1 MQRRLR
7 LRDWLVVQIE
17 SGNFL
22 GLEWLDKERRI
33 FRVPW
38 KHGSRQSWKEE
49 VDAAVFREWAI
60 YTGRYDARKMAPN
73 PRRWKTNFRCAL
85 NALPDIEEVTEK
97 SCTRG
102 NNAFK
107 VYRMKPMPRSMG
119 FRGPDEMLLKRINK
133 MKMNENVVYD
143 GEYWLNTRECKP
155 GAYSPCDERG
165 FYYPNQVSHYS
176 NPSYCSIPVEQAVP
190 NDHEIVE
197 MVDQLLFPTHFQIVD
212 QLAQDFDSDLA
223 SNSTGSCVTTPDSA
237 CVTSPGFCH
246 AEQGSYPM
254 YTSLRIANM

>member
-7 LRDWLVVQIE
+7 LRDWLVIQIE

-107 VYRMKPMPRSMG
+107 VYRMKPMPRAVG
-119 FRGPDEMLLKRINK
+119 FRGNEDLIFKRLNRL
-133 MKMNENVVYD
+133 KMNDERNVVYD
-143 GEYWLNTRECKP
+143 GEYWLNPRECKAVP
-155 GAYSPCDERG
+155 YNLQCDEQPSC
-165 FYYPNQVSHYS
+165 YPYHDSQIAYLNPTAVSE
-176 NPSYCSIPVEQAVP
+176 VEQTVP
-190 NDHEIVE
+190 SDHEIVE
-197 MVDQLLFPTHFQIVD
+197 IVD
-212 QLAQDFDSDLA
+212 QLSQAFDSDIG
-223 SNSTGSCVTTPDSA
+223 STSTGSCATTPESA
-237 CVTSPGFCH
+237 CATSPGFSAH
-246 AEQGSYPM
+246 GESGSGYPI
-254 YTSLRIANM
+254 YSSLRMTNM